1 MDYYGYAGSI
11 LHVNLSTGETR
22 KEPLDVESAKR
33 LVGGLGINY
42 KLAYDLITPG
52 IDPLSPENSI
62 ILGTGL
68 LVGTLAPGS
77 SKLFATTKF
86 PLNGTISTAA
96 AGGSLGHMLKW
107 AGYDYLVI
115 NGRSEKP
122 VYLKILDEN
131 VEIHDASH
139 LWGKDIFETTD
150 RLRDD
155 HGRECSVAAIGQA
168 GENLGKLSFSI
179 VDKVASLGKGG
190 LGAVMGSKN
199 LKAIVARG
207 TKGLKVAELKR
218 FRKMATEI
226 LEGVKNYPHRERW
239 MKQGTMYAWQSF
251 PDVTVPCNYGTT
263 LYPPGKANELYGI
276 KILERVKKAYV
287 ACPSCPIGCK
297 SVIEAKDGD
306 YAGLE
311 AHISHFDG
319 AAVAWGVAFDL
330 GDYSRGIK
338 LSDLA
343 NRYGIDEL
351 AASDIINFAINLYE
365 RGIITG
371 KQTLGLELRRDF
383 DLAQGL
389 LEQMARKE
397 GLGAILADGYPAAIK
412 AFGKDAEKYA
422 LQIKGFYIVFDPRM
436 VFNTEAFTQIVNP
449 RGGAHTVPALGPTIV
464 PGRSPEQLKRHCV
477 RIGVPEEAMERI
489 FDPSGF
495 NVARFTRYLEDWY
508 SVFNIVGICSRHAV
522 AMHYNAE
529 RLVELVSAATGVE
542 ISPTELLKAGERIW
556 NMERIVNIREGFWRK
571 DDSLPQ
577 RWFEPI
583 KVGEMEMGLMDY
595 YRQRSLTRE
604 DMEKL
609 LDDYYKERGWDVEK
623 GIPTE
628 EKLAELGLEGMT

>member
-1 MDYYGYAGSI
+1 MDGYGGNI
-11 LHVNLSTGETR
+11 LYVNLSNSEIR
-22 KEPLDVESAKR
+22 KEPLDVELAKR
-33 LVGGLGINY
+33 LVGGVAINY

-52 IDPLSPENSI
+52 IDVLSPENPI

-68 LVGTLAPGS
+68 LVGTNAPGS

-86 PLNGTISTAA
+86 PLNGAISIAA

-115 NGRSEKP
+115 TGRSEKP
-122 VYLKILDEN
+122 VYLRILDEH
-131 VEIHDASH
+131 VEICDASH
-139 LWGKDIFETTD
+139 LWGKDIIETTD
-150 RLRDD
+150 QLRED
-155 HGRECSVAAIGQA
+155 HGKESSVAAIGQA
-168 GENLGKLSFSI
+168 GENLAKISFSI

-199 LKAIVARG
+199 LKAIVAQG
-207 TKGLKVAELKR
+207 TKGLQVAETKR
-218 FRKMATEI
+218 FRKLATEI

-239 MKQGTMYAWQSF
+239 MKQGTMYAWESF
-251 PDVTVPCNYGTT
+251 PDITVPINYGTS

-287 ACPSCPIGCK
+287 ACPSCPIACK

-311 AHISHFDG
+311 APISHFDG

-365 RGIITG
+365 QGIITG
-371 KQTLGLELRRDF
+371 KETLGLELRRDF
-383 DLAQGL
+383 DLARTL
-389 LEQMARKE
+389 LEQMAHKE
-397 GLGAILADGYPAAIK
+397 GLGAILADGYPAAIE
-412 AFGKDAEKYA
+412 AFGKDSEKYA
-422 LQIKGFYIVFDPRM
+422 LQIKGFNIVFDPRM
-436 VFNTEAFTQIVNP
+436 VFNTEAFTQIVNA
-449 RGGAHTVPALGPTIV
+449 RGGAHTVPALGPTMV
-464 PGRSPEQLKRHCV
+464 PGRTQEQLKRHCI

-508 SVFNIVGICSRHAV
+508 SVLNLAGICARHAV

-529 RLVELVSAATGVE
+529 RLAMLVSATTGVE
-542 ISPTELLKAGERIW
+542 IGPAELLKAGERAW
-556 NMERIVNIREGFWRK
+556 NMERAINVREGFSRK
-571 DDSLPQ
+571 DDTIPE

-583 KVGEMEMGLMDY
+583 RVGEMEMGLMDY
-595 YRQRSLTRE
+595 YRQKGLARE
-604 DMEKL
+604 DLDKL
-609 LDDYYKERGWDVEK
+609 LDDYYQERGWDV
-623 GIPTE
+623 GTGTPTR
-628 EKLAELGLEGMT
+628 EKLAELGLEGLA